1 MITGMINRKI
11 LLFGKR
17 VEFEDIA
24 TGDYKLWD
32 VAATN
37 KDRNLTAEDTLRFW
51 EDMTVEVKEYLIT
64 IESIGTGQVWSNV
77 NHAASETPIR
87 KVEQ

>member
-24 TGDYKLWD
+24 TGDYKL
-32 VAATN
+32 
-37 KDRNLTAEDTLRFW
+37 
-51 EDMTVEVKEYLIT
+51 
-64 IESIGTGQVWSNV
+64 
-77 NHAASETPIR
+77 
-87 KVEQ
+87 